1 MSEDSQIVSRVDFF
15 EQIHHEF
22 LYLKGYG
29 TYAYIN
35 CRDVDRL
42 YDTYL
47 HQQKAMTNSLTQQP
61 GEVNF
66 IRSFI
71 KSL

>member
-1 MSEDSQIVSRVDFF
+1 MSNDSQTVSRVDFF

-29 TYAYIN
+29 TYAYMS

-47 HQQKAMTNSLTQQP
+47 QQQQAMTKSLTQQP
-61 GEVNF
+61 SEVSF

>member
-1 MSEDSQIVSRVDFF
+1 MLEAPSPVSRVEFF
-15 EQIHHEF
+15 EQFHHEC
-22 LYLKGYG
+22 LAIKGYG
-29 TYAYIN
+29 TYAYID
-35 CRDVDRL
+35 CRDVDQL

-47 HQQKAMTNSLTQQP
+47 RQQQFMVRPLAPQVT
-61 GEVNF
+61 EVSF